1 MDKELDRTEEA
12 DREREGLRK
21 SKREKK
27 AWKEEE
33 IVLKRNE
40 EKVPNRRKFRI
51 WWIVWQSNRS

>member
-1 MDKELDRTEEA
+1 MDKELDRTEET

-27 AWKEEE
+27 ACCGEEEE

-40 EKVPNRRKFRI
+40 EKVPNRRKIRI
-51 WWIVWQSNRS
+51 